1 MTKLSSALPGGDG
14 NGLASIA
21 RQLVDSPH
29 ELHVVIAIVDNK
41 STTTNHDSDEREP
54 TARIRRIEV
63 ISGGDKQIA
72 QQMMRRALEERTG
85 QTVLPIDL
93 EDELR
98 AAFGDIDPN
107 TGEIITPA
115 DQHNNREGDQQ

>member
-14 NGLASIA
+14 NGLAAIA
-21 RQLVDSPH
+21 RQLVDNPH

-41 STTTNHDSDEREP
+41 TTKTDHDRDEREP

-63 ISGGDKQIA
+63 IGGDDKQVA

-85 QTVLPIDL
+85 QTVLPLDL

-98 AAFGDIDPN
+98 AAFGDIDPY
-107 TGEIITPA
+107 TGEILE
-115 DQHNNREGDQQ
+115 QREEQSDE

>member
-14 NGLASIA
+14 NGLAAIA
-21 RQLVDSPH
+21 RQLVDEPH

-41 STTTNHDSDEREP
+41 TTKTNHDSDEREP

-63 ISGGDKQIA
+63 INGDDKEVA
-72 QQMMRRALEERTG
+72 QQMMRRALETRTG
-85 QTVLPIDL
+85 QTVLPLDL

-98 AAFGDIDPN
+98 AAFGDIDPD
-107 TGEIITPA
+107 TGEILSPPSEH
-115 DQHNNREGDQQ
+115 DEQ

>member
-14 NGLASIA
+14 NGLAAIA
-21 RQLVDSPH
+21 RQLVDEPH

-41 STTTNHDSDEREP
+41 TTKTNHDSDEREP

-63 ISGGDKQIA
+63 IGGDDKEVA
-72 QQMMRRALEERTG
+72 QQMMRRALETRTG
-85 QTVLPIDL
+85 QTVLPLDL

-98 AAFGDIDPN
+98 AAFGDIDPD
-107 TGEIITPA
+107 TGEILSPPSEH
-115 DQHNNREGDQQ
+115 DEQ